1 MPSPTM
7 NTINTRLLMYFAFG
21 YTQSV
26 SKSVKKQPFPPRMHP
41 KRIFKQY
48 KRHRGNPGR
57 ANRHKFTNK
66 DMRFW

>member
-1 MPSPTM
+1 MSNPTM
-7 NTINTRLLMYFAFG
+7 NTINARVLMYFAFG
-21 YTQSV
+21 YTQPAV
-26 SKSVKKQPFPPRMHP
+26 ESVKKQPFPPRAHT

-66 DMRFW
+66 DMRSW